1 MADNF
6 DTTEM
11 SSALEAISEAT
22 RKQPVGAP
30 ASKEEAIAK
39 AREHKWVEP
48 QKYDYSIYN
57 KQAADTNTDTAQSRQ
72 HEWASSAGK
81 YEWNDEYGDVGPR
94 VPELEKQLFNNEL
107 RMKHGD
113 NFNAFQFQVLVEG
126 PVKPDPVMRVSP
138 PPLRY

>member
-1 MADNF
+1 MTDNF

-11 SSALEAISEAT
+11 STALEAISGAT
-22 RKQPVGAP
+22 RKQPIGAP
-30 ASKEEAIAK
+30 PSKEEAIAK
-39 AREHKWVEP
+39 ARGHKWVEP

-57 KQAADTNTDTAQSRQ
+57 KQVADAGTDTSQSRQ

-94 VPELEKQLFNNEL
+94 VPELEKQLFNDEL
-107 RMKHGD
+107 RMRHGD

-138 PPLRY
+138 RSLRF

>member
-11 SSALEAISEAT
+11 SNVLEAISGAT
-22 RKQPVGAP
+22 RKQPIGAP

-57 KQAADTNTDTAQSRQ
+57 KQGTDAGTDTVQSLRY
-72 HEWASSAGK
+72 EWASSAGK

-94 VPELEKQLFNNEL
+94 VPELEKELFNDDL

-113 NFNAFQFQVLVEG
+113 NFSAFEFQVLVEG

-138 PPLRY
+138 TFPRC